1 MLGKLIFVVFF
12 ILFTIASILLPVQIF
27 PGSLIEGRFNLPM
40 EYESCVSAVV
50 NGLVYGVVV
59 WLVFL
64 VIGKKITEE

>member
-1 MLGKLIFVVFF
+1 
-12 ILFTIASILLPVQIF
+12 
-27 PGSLIEGRFNLPM
+27 
-40 EYESCVSAVV
+40 VV